1 MSKVAELNDGMVN
14 DAPRFETRL
23 AQSADDIRRAQM
35 LRYKIFVEELGAE
48 GPFVDHEN
56 ALECDGFDEHAEQL
70 LLLDVTRDPDDQI
83 VGVYRLLDRTGADNA
98 GQFYSESEF
107 DLTPLIQSG
116 RTLMELGRSCLH
128 AEYRG
133 GAGMLHLWQGL
144 AEIVRQRQVEIL
156 FGVASFHGTDLDALA
171 PSLSLLQQNHIAPD
185 DIRVFAKSDTQV
197 EYGPITDRVAAMRNV
212 PALIKAYLR
221 LGGFI
226 GDGVFVDHA
235 FNTTD
240 VCLILDLARMTP
252 KQASLY
258 GGPR

>member
-1 MSKVAELNDGMVN
+1 MRKIAEMNDQMVN
-14 DAPRFETRL
+14 AAPQFATRL
-23 AQSADDIRRAQM
+23 AKTAEDNRGAQA
-35 LRYKIFVEELGAE
+35 LRYKIFVKEMGGD
-48 GPFVDHEN
+48 GPLVDHGN
-56 ALECDGFDEHAEQL
+56 GLECDAFDEHAEQL
-70 LLLDVTRDPDDQI
+70 LLLDLTRDPADQI
-83 VGVYRLLDRTGADNA
+83 VGVYRLLDSKGAKAA
-98 GQFYSESEF
+98 GQFYSETEF
-107 DLTPLIQSG
+107 DLAPLVQSG

-144 AEIVRQRQVEIL
+144 AEIVRERQVEVL

-171 PSLSLLQQNHIAPD
+171 TSLALLHDKHLAPE
-185 DIRVFAKSDTQV
+185 DIRVCSRSGPQV
-197 EYGPITDRVAAMRNV
+197 SYEPVTDRVTAMRNV

-240 VCLILDLARMTP
+240 VCLILDLARMSP
-252 KQASLY
+252 KQVSMY
-258 GGPR
+258 GGAR

>member
-1 MSKVAELNDGMVN
+1 MSNVAELNEELVN
-14 DAPRFETRL
+14 ATPQFVTRL
-23 AQSADDIRRAQM
+23 AQSEEDIRGAQT
-35 LRYKIFVEELGAE
+35 LRYNIFVEEMGAN
-48 GPFVDHEN
+48 GPLVDHAQ
-56 ALECDGFDEHAEQL
+56 ALERDGFDEHAEQL
-70 LLLDVTRDPDDQI
+70 LLLDLNRGAGDQI
-83 VGVYRLLDRTGADNA
+83 VGVYRLMERAGAKAA
-98 GQFYSESEF
+98 GQFYSETEF
-107 DLTPLIQSG
+107 DLAPLVQSG

-128 AEYRG
+128 RKYRG
-133 GAGMLHLWQGL
+133 GAGMMHLWQAL
-144 AEIVRQRQVEIL
+144 AEIVKEREIDLL

-171 PSLSLLQQNHIAPD
+171 PSLSILHQNHLAPK
-185 DIRVFAKSDTQV
+185 DIRVTTKSNDHV
-197 EYGPITDRVAAMRNV
+197 NYAPVTDRVAAMRNV

-258 GGPR
+258 GGTR